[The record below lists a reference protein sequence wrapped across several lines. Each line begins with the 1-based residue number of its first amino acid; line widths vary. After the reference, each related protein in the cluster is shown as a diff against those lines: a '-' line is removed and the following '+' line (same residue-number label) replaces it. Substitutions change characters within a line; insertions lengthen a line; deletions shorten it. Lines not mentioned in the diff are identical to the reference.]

1 MTDTEVSHMK
11 KPLFL
16 IIFLFLI
23 TGLSAQELPY
33 KSIMAAPDGYSM
45 PKVIARM
52 VDGLGYR
59 FYWATEGL
67 GERDLVFGPK
77 EEGRNIKQTM
87 DHIYSLSLMVLQSV
101 DANAKLD
108 FAPIE
113 DYELLR
119 AKTLNTLQATS
130 VKLRSMADEEM
141 KDISFRGMPL
151 WNLINGPI
159 SDAIYHTGQIVVL
172 RRMSGNPMN
181 PKVNVL
187 TGVTG
192 N

>member
-67 GERDLVFGPK
+67 GERDLSFGPK

-101 DANAKLD
+101 DANAKVD
-108 FAPIE
+108 FSAID
-113 DYELLR
+113 DYDQLR
-119 AKTLNTLQATS
+119 AKTLNTLQSTS

-141 KDISFRGMPL
+141 KDIDFRGMPL

>member
-1 MTDTEVSHMK
+1 MK
-11 KPLFL
+11 KLLFL
-16 IIFLFLI
+16 LIFSFLI
-23 TGLSAQELPY
+23 TGLTAQELPY
-33 KSIMAAPDGYSM
+33 KSIVPAPEGYSA

-52 VDGLGYR
+52 IDGLGYR
-59 FYWATEGL
+59 YYWATDSL
-67 GERDLVFGPK
+67 RAQDLAFGPE

-87 DHIYSLSLMVLQSV
+87 DHVYSLSLMVLQSV

-108 FAPIE
+108 FAAID
-113 DYELLR
+113 DYNQLR
-119 AKTLNTLQATS
+119 AKTLNTLQSTS

-172 RRMSGNPMN
+172 RRISGNPMN

-187 TGVTG
+187 TGVT
-192 N
+192 